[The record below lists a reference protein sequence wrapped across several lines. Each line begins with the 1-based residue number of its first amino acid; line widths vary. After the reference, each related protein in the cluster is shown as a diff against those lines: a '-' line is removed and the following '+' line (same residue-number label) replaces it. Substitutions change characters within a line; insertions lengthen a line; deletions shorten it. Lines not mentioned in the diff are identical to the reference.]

1 MKKKIKDLTLE
12 EFKKICKKENCENCI
27 LFTYLNWYFC
37 KAKNYLDDVL
47 QNSKEIGEEEI
58 EVEDDEK

>member
-12 EFKKICKKENCENCI
+12 EFKKICKKKDCKNCI

-37 KAKNYLDDVL
+37 KVKNYFDDVL

-58 EVEDDEK
+58 EVEDDD